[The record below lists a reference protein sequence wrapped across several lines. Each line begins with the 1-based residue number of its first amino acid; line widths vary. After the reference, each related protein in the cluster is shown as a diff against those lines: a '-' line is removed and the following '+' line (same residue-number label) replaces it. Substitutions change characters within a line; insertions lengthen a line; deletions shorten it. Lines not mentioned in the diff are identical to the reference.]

1 MTIRH
6 WRIADGIAWVGDE
19 DRVALID
26 TRSSAASPMIVPPVF
41 GELWRLLA
49 EGPRPES
56 DLLTKG
62 AELVEESAPD
72 LVAAFVETMAGHD
85 LLELVAGDA

>member
-1 MTIRH
+1 MTTRH

-26 TRSSAASPMIVPPVF
+26 TRSSVASPMIVPPVF

-49 EGPRPES
+49 DGPCSES

-62 AELVEESAPD
+62 AELVDGAAPD
-72 LVAAFVETMAGHD
+72 LVAAFVEAMTGHD
-85 LLELVAGDA
+85 LLESVAGDA